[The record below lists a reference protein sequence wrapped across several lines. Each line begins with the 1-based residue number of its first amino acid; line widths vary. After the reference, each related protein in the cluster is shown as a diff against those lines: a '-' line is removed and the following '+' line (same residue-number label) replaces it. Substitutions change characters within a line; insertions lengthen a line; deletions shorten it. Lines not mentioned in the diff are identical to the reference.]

1 LRTVPDGGTLISRR
15 TGLARH
21 LLDMRIRHGRGGIMS
36 DQQGELAAAGVR
48 YMLASYVDMH
58 GVSKAKMVPIGHYAQ
73 MMAGSELFTGAA
85 VDGVPQ
91 AVCDEEVSAHPDAA
105 SAKIL
110 PWAPQIAWFASDLYC
125 EGKPFEAGSR
135 NILQRVKARA
145 AALGF
150 GMNLGMEAEFFMLQD
165 TPSGYAPLSTRP
177 HLEKP
182 AYDAARL
189 LDNRG
194 WITELVAAMDGLG
207 WDVYSFDHE
216 DGIGQFEIDFNYFD
230 VLTMADNYVFFRLMA
245 GEIARQ
251 HGGFASFMPKPFA
264 DRAGSGAHLNMSL
277 YDAASGA
284 NLFKTDHDP
293 RGCGLSELGYHFI
306 AGVLAHL
313 PAICA
318 VAAPTVNS
326 YKRLLKHGSQSGITW
341 APVLVCYGNNNRTN
355 TLRIPL
361 AGGRVELRAAD
372 AACNPYLAAA
382 MVLAAGLEG
391 IERRLDPGPPHLT
404 NMWEKTTAQLADEGV
419 AMLPSTLSEAVD
431 AFAAD
436 PLSAAVFG
444 PALYES
450 WIAYK
455 REEWRQYIDHVSDW
469 EKARYL
475 KFF

>member
-1 LRTVPDGGTLISRR
+1 
-15 TGLARH
+15 
-21 LLDMRIRHGRGGIMS
+21 
-36 DQQGELAAAGVR
+36 
-48 YMLASYVDMH
+48 
-58 GVSKAKMVPIGHYAQ
+58 
-73 MMAGSELFTGAA
+73 
-85 VDGVPQ
+85 
-91 AVCDEEVSAHPDAA
+91 
-105 SAKIL
+105 
-110 PWAPQIAWFASDLYC
+110 
-125 EGKPFEAGSR
+125 
-135 NILQRVKARA
+135 
-145 AALGF
+145 
-150 GMNLGMEAEFFMLQD
+150 
-165 TPSGYAPLSTRP
+165 
-177 HLEKP
+177 
-182 AYDAARL
+182 
-189 LDNRG
+189 
-194 WITELVAAMDGLG
+194 
-207 WDVYSFDHE
+207 
-216 DGIGQFEIDFNYFD
+216 
-230 VLTMADNYVFFRLMA
+230 
-245 GEIARQ
+245 
-251 HGGFASFMPKPFA
+251 
-264 DRAGSGAHLNMSL
+264 
-277 YDAASGA
+277 
-284 NLFKTDHDP
+284 
-293 RGCGLSELGYHFI
+293 
-306 AGVLAHL
+306 
-313 PAICA
+313 
-318 VAAPTVNS
+318 VNS

-444 PALYES
+444 PALYKS